1 MGVLDVN
8 DMKPCPAGVGAVP
21 KPKALPLCD
30 PWLTAVRVTF
40 MRYLVIVGSL
50 LLWSTA
56 QAEEFPDPKEWL
68 EWAAGIRMLRDQQL
82 GAAIDQAS
90 DICSQHKS
98 IELRL
103 ACQGGF
109 MQGYVWGGAD
119 KGHEI
124 AVFPIKGWE
133 NPKWKEHARRK
144 HPELFKD

>member
-1 MGVLDVN
+1 
-8 DMKPCPAGVGAVP
+8 
-21 KPKALPLCD
+21 
-30 PWLTAVRVTF
+30 
-40 MRYLVIVGSL
+40 MRYLVIIGSL

-82 GAAIDQAS
+82 GAAIAQAS

-119 KGHEI
+119 KEHEI

-133 NPKWKEHARRK
+133 NPKWKERARRK